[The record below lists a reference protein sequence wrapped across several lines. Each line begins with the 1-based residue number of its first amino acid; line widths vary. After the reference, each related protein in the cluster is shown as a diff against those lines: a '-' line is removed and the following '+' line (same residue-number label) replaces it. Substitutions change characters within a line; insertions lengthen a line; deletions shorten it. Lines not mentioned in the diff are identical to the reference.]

1 MYTGG
6 AVVKTLCVFFLMFIL
21 MLSGC
26 SKVEETKLITS
37 FTANYN
43 AEYSGLNVSGSIT
56 TNGQSLININIT
68 NPETVSGLNIN
79 YKGNEMQITRESLIC
94 SADEAYLPQKSFPSL
109 VKSIIEAMSQG
120 RFEKVSENTYS
131 LDTDSGR
138 CELNSDENGYIN
150 QALIKDCEFK
160 ITFFEIKTVD
170 SK

>member
-6 AVVKTLCVFFLMFIL
+6 AVVKTLYVFLLLPLIIFN
-21 MLSGC
+21 GC
-26 SKVEETKLITS
+26 SKVQETKLITS
-37 FTANYN
+37 FTANYQ

-56 TNGQSLININIT
+56 TNGQSLTNINIT

-79 YKGNEMQITRESLIC
+79 YKGNEMHITRESLIC

-109 VKSIIEAMSQG
+109 VKSIIDSLSQG

-138 CELNSDENGYIN
+138 CELNSDEDGYIN
-150 QALIKDCEFK
+150 QAQIKDCELK
-160 ITFFEIKTVD
+160 ITFSEIKTVD
-170 SK
+170 SE

>member
-6 AVVKTLCVFFLMFIL
+6 AVVKTLYVFLLLPLIIF
-21 MLSGC
+21 SGC
-26 SKVEETKLITS
+26 SKVQETKLITS
-37 FTANYN
+37 FTANYQ
-43 AEYSGLNVSGSIT
+43 AEYNGMNVSGSIT
-56 TNGQSLININIT
+56 TNGQSLTNINIT

-79 YKGNEMQITRESLIC
+79 YKGNEMHITRESLIC

-109 VKSIIEAMSQG
+109 LKSIIDALSQG

-138 CELNSDENGYIN
+138 CELTADKSGF
-150 QALIKDCEFK
+150 IKVAEIKECEFK
-160 ITFFEIKTVD
+160 ISFSENKSVD